1 MFGVNCEVQMITL
14 VGKEG
19 RDSSSSTG
27 HIVVSELGEWK
38 EFVPIVLLIIAVD
51 SDILF

>member
-1 MFGVNCEVQMITL
+1 MITL

-19 RDSSSSTG
+19 HDSGSSTG
-27 HIVVSELGEWK
+27 RIVIGEFSEWE

-51 SDILF
+51 SDVLF